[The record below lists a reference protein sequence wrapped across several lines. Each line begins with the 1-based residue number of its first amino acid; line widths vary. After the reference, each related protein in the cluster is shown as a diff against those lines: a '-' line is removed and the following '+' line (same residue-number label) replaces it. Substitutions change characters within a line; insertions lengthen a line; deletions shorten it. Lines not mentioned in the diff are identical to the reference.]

1 MNESTLPFSLD
12 SDTTAGGERGSDRR
26 RGARGPLAGFEPP
39 RTQTAA
45 RQAAERLSYRHG
57 GRVQGETR
65 SRTYGARQEARGQSA
80 YRVAHPRR
88 GGRKRQVG
96 TVGAA
101 VRRHRATHQRDL
113 RGLKA
118 GTCGQRLAPRVSV
131 SGAGKLLN
139 PGLPGIEPN
148 APQLAATTASA
159 ASPTLP
165 PRCRS
170 RPATLAPP
178 QDAYQLQLCRATG
191 AISPRFPISPALAH
205 QHPRHPARICRNQSF
220 Q

>member
-1 MNESTLPFSLD
+1 MALYL
-12 SDTTAGGERGSDRR
+12 
-26 RGARGPLAGFEPP
+26 
-39 RTQTAA
+39 
-45 RQAAERLSYRHG
+45 
-57 GRVQGETR
+57 
-65 SRTYGARQEARGQSA
+65 RTYGGRQEAPDQSA
-80 YRVAHPRR
+80 CRVAPPRR
-88 GGRKRQVG
+88 AGRKRQAG
-96 TVGAA
+96 AVGAA

-159 ASPTLP
+159 AGPTLP

-178 QDAYQLQLCRATG
+178 QDAYQLQLCRARR
-191 AISPRFPISPALAH
+191 AISPRFPISPALLH
-205 QHPRHPARICRNQSF
+205 QHHAQPRPRIRVLALSDSGHLHGVTWPDGVYKVGVRPRRWMDTAGRMRR
-220 Q
+220 